1 MKILMVGG
9 GSGGHITPAVAVVR
23 EILSQKPRTQIEF
36 WTDKKYYKNV
46 VKITTETELKWR
58 ETLTDGT
65 KGSGLVTIKTISAGK
80 FRRYSGWK
88 FWDYFENIEITW
100 RDLIVGNFLGF
111 WGFTFGLFQ
120 SFFRLIKKSTRPDVI
135 FLKGGFVGLPVGLV
149 AGLLKIP
156 YVIHE
161 SDVVMGLA
169 NKILSKKATKA
180 TFGQA
185 IDSELKDNQEIV
197 GIPVAEEFKKITK
210 TRQKELKKSFGF
222 KPEEPLI
229 VITGGSQG
237 SRHINATVAKI
248 LPDIL
253 EFSSV
258 GLVAGRKNY
267 DQSLPLKKYEIWEE
281 ARLKSNFRMWEFN
294 NSMHE
299 LLGAAD
305 IVVARAGATTIS
317 ELAAL
322 ANPAVILIPFE
333 KLPGGHQVSNAKK
346 LAKLGAAEVLV
357 DEKMMKNPEKLFE
370 IIKNLIKNPEKRANL
385 SKNLAQIAKPA
396 AAARL
401 AEILIELAT
410 KSDNTKTKKSSK
422 L

>member
-9 GSGGHITPAVAVVR
+9 GSGGHVTPAVAVVR
-23 EILSQKPRTQIEF
+23 EILNQKPRTQIEF

-58 ETLTDGT
+58 ESLEDGI
-65 KGSGLVTIKTISAGK
+65 KGSGLVNIKTISAGK

-88 FWDYFENIEITW
+88 LWDYFENIEITW
-100 RDLIVGNFLGF
+100 NDLIVGNFIGF
-111 WGFTFGLFQ
+111 WGFTFGFFQ
-120 SFFRLIKKSTRPDVI
+120 SFARLFKKSTRPDVI
-135 FLKGGFVGLPVGLV
+135 FLKGGFVGLPVGIV

-169 NKILSKKATKA
+169 NKILSKKATKV

-185 IDSELKDNQEIV
+185 IDGDLKENQEVV
-197 GIPVAEEFKKITK
+197 GIPVAEEFKKVTK
-210 TRQKELKKSFGF
+210 AKQKDLKKSFGF
-222 KPEEPLI
+222 KSTQPL
-229 VITGGSQG
+229 VVVTGGSQG
-237 SRHINATVAKI
+237 SRHINTVISQI
-248 LPDIL
+248 LPNIL
-253 EFSSV
+253 ENASV

-267 DQSLPLKKYEIWEE
+267 DQALPLKQYEVWEE
-281 ARLKSNFRMWEFN
+281 AELKSNFRMWEFN

-357 DEKMMKNPEKLFE
+357 DEKMMKNPEKLLE
-370 IIKNLIKNPEKRANL
+370 IIEKLINDPEKRAKLSENL
-385 SKNLAQIAKPA
+385 TKIAKPDA
-396 AAARL
+396 AIRL

-410 KSDNTKTKKSSK
+410 KSDGSKSKKSAK